1 MHCCYYKRK
10 GLFNWKDG
18 GNMGCHDAVC
28 ILILILIPQ
37 EGLPPM
43 SSLSCTQVISC
54 EPSPH
59 FNWSIKARAC
69 DWAVEEKGGTGG
81 STGGQVEKGRKTI
94 GEGEVRGREGRSSNG
109 PEPRDQEKLQVAK
122 GHIAGE

>member
-54 EPSPH
+54 ESSPH
-59 FNWSIKARAC
+59 FTLNFKP
-69 DWAVEEKGGTGG
+69 
-81 STGGQVEKGRKTI
+81 GQTLLPICGLGVL
-94 GEGEVRGREGRSSNG
+94 V
-109 PEPRDQEKLQVAK
+109 
-122 GHIAGE
+122 